1 MSELWLVFLVVFGVN
16 LLPAFGPPTWSLM
29 VLFALNY
36 DIANVPLIAT
46 GVVAAGCGRWLLAQG
61 ARKSRTWLS
70 PKYVDN
76 VEGFGEYLSQRAKHA
91 WTLVAMFFVSPL
103 PSAQLFVAAGLIQR
117 IPITKITAAF
127 CVGRVF
133 TYSLYVGLANSVAQT
148 DFGQIVTSHLTSPAG
163 LFSELLMLSMLIA
176 LGRIDWRKRING

>member
-1 MSELWLVFLVVFGVN
+1 MSELWLVFLVVLGVN

-36 DIANVPLIAT
+36 DIPNAPLIAT
-46 GVVAAGCGRWLLAQG
+46 GVVAAGFGRWLLAHG
-61 ARKSRTWLS
+61 ARKSRGWLS
-70 PKYVDN
+70 PQYINN
-76 VEGFGEYLSQRAKHA
+76 VEGFGEYLSQRTKHA
-91 WTLVAMFFVSPL
+91 WTLVVMFFVSPL

-133 TYSLYVGLANSVAQT
+133 TYSLYVGLASSVAQT
-148 DFGQIVTSHLTSPAG
+148 DFGQIAISHLTSPVG
-163 LFSELLMLSMLIA
+163 LASEVLMLALLVA
-176 LGRIDWRKRING
+176 LGRIDWRKRVQN